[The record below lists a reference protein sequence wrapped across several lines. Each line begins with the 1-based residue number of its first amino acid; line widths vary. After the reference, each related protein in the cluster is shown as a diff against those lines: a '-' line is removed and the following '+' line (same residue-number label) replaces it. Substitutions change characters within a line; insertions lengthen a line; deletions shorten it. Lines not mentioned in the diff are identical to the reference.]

1 MKRNLAIRIGAVVS
15 SLTLVGVY
23 VGCKTVSTTANS
35 RTDPAAG
42 QPQTERQPEVL
53 GGSKS
58 RAVFSGSKSMM
69 LDPAP
74 ATTPAP
80 APARATVMPG
90 SKVEAPLIPPP
101 AQPKPAPQQTGQP
114 KPK

>member
-1 MKRNLAIRIGAVVS
+1 MKRTLAIRIGAVVS

-23 VGCKTVSTTANS
+23 VGCKTASTTANS
-35 RTDPAAG
+35 RTDPVTG
-42 QPQTERQPEVL
+42 QPQREAAQPEVL
-53 GGSKS
+53 GGTKS

-74 ATTPAP
+74 ATAP
-80 APARATVMPG
+80 APARTTVMPG

-101 AQPKPAPQQTGQP
+101 PPP
-114 KPK
+114 